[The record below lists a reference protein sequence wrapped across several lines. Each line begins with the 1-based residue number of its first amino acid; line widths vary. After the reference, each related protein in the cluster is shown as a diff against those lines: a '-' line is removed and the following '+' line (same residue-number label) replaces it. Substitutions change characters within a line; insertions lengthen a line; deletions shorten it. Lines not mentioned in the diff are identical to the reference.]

1 MKDAV
6 PPLRF
11 DAKLQRS
18 GEATWMFLSV
28 PREQSATL
36 PTRGLV
42 SVEGTLTRVSF
53 QAALQPDGEGGHW
66 MKVDQNLREL
76 AGAAAGDI
84 VTLEIVPCAIAPEPE
99 L

>member
-18 GEATWMFLSV
+18 GGADQEATWMFLSV

-76 AGAAAGDI
+76 A
-84 VTLEIVPCAIAPEPE
+84 
-99 L
+99 